1 MKDGFDLKEELK
13 KLPDCPGVY
22 LMHSADD
29 EIIYV
34 GKAINLKRRVS
45 SYFRAKVNRGPKID
59 KMISLIDYFEYIVTD
74 SELEALVLENTL
86 IKEHSPKYNT
96 MLKDDKSYPFM
107 KVTVQEDFPRVL
119 FARQMKRDGAKY
131 FGPYTS
137 AGAVKDTIELV
148 KKLYGIRTCN
158 KSLPKEIGVGR
169 PCLYHQ
175 MGQCAAPCQGYI
187 SKEEYAKRIDN
198 LLGFLN
204 GDYKKVLRD
213 LETKMKEKAANYEFE
228 EAAEYRDLIESVQ
241 HVTGSQRV
249 VKTGGIDRDVIAM
262 ARKDA
267 ETVISVFFVRDGKL
281 LGREHFHMDCRTEY
295 NVEPET
301 EQSGAAG
308 IDTGTE
314 QSEATGI
321 DTGTEQSEAT
331 GIDTGTEQ
339 SGATGIDTGT
349 EQSEATGIES
359 ETEQG
364 KEQSTSSMTEQEV
377 HKVAAQSQ
385 SSDDSQTTPYT
396 TETVADTGSQIMEA
410 FIKQYYNGTPFVP
423 NELLTEFPVPE
434 RELLEEWLSK
444 LRGGRVHIIT
454 PQKGEKHK
462 MIDLA
467 RENASVVLSRDLEK
481 LKREEA
487 RTVGAAKELAGMLG
501 LPSADRLEAFDISNT
516 SGYQSVA
523 SMVVFEKGRARK
535 NAYRKFKLRTVT
547 GPDDY
552 KSMEE
557 VLTRRFTDERF
568 DVMPD
573 ILMMDG
579 GRGQVNVAL
588 RVLENLN
595 LDIPVCGMVK
605 DDNHRTRG
613 LYFNNEEII
622 FPKNSEV
629 FGMITR
635 LQDEAH
641 RFAITY
647 HKDLRGKEQVHSI
660 LDDIK
665 GVGPARRKALMQHF
679 KEIEKIKEASVE
691 ELSAVKG
698 ITDDVA
704 VEIYNFFH
712 EED

>member
-13 KLPDCPGVY
+13 KLPDSPGVY
-22 LMHSADD
+22 LMHDKNDA
-29 EIIYV
+29 IIYV
-34 GKAINLKRRVS
+34 GKAIRLKRRVS
-45 SYFRAKVNRGPKID
+45 SYFRHMNNRSPKIE
-59 KMISLIDYFEYIVTD
+59 KMITLIDYFEYIVTD
-74 SELEALVLENTL
+74 SELEALVLENNL
-86 IKEHSPKYNT
+86 IKEHKPKYNT

-107 KVTVQEDFPRVL
+107 KVTVQEDFPRGL

-137 AGAVKDTIELV
+137 AAAVKDTIELIQ
-148 KKLYGIRTCN
+148 KLYGIRTCN
-158 KSLPKEIGVGR
+158 KSLPKEIGLGR

-175 MGQCAAPCQGYI
+175 MKQCAAPCQGYI
-187 SKEEYAKRIDN
+187 SKEEYALRIDK

-204 GDYKKVLRD
+204 GDYKKVLAE
-213 LETKMKEKAANYEFE
+213 LEQKMKEKAAELEFE

-262 ARKDA
+262 ARKGS
-267 ETVISVFFVRDGKL
+267 ETVVSVFFVRDGKL
-281 LGREHFHMDCRTEY
+281 LGREHFH
-295 NVEPET
+295 VEH
-301 EQSGAAG
+301 
-308 IDTGTE
+308 
-314 QSEATGI
+314 SE
-321 DTGTEQSEAT
+321 
-331 GIDTGTEQ
+331 
-339 SGATGIDTGT
+339 
-349 EQSEATGIES
+349 
-359 ETEQG
+359 
-364 KEQSTSSMTEQEV
+364 
-377 HKVAAQSQ
+377 
-385 SSDDSQTTPYT
+385 
-396 TETVADTGSQIMEA
+396 ADTGSQIITA
-410 FIKQYYNGTPFVP
+410 FIKQYYEGTPFVP
-423 NELLTEFPVPE
+423 NEMLTEFAVE
-434 RELLEEWLSK
+434 EQELLEEWLGQR
-444 LRGGRVHIIT
+444 RGGRVHIIT
-454 PQKGEKHK
+454 PQKGEKSK

-481 LKREEA
+481 IKREEA
-487 RTVGAAKELAGMLG
+487 RTVGAANELAQMLG

-568 DVMPD
+568 DVYPD

-588 RVLENLN
+588 KVLDELHLN
-595 LDIPVCGMVK
+595 IPVCGMVK

-613 LYFNNEEII
+613 LYYNNKEIS
-622 FPKNSEV
+622 FPRNSEV

-647 HKDLRGKEQVHSI
+647 HKQLRGKEQVHSI

-679 KEIEKIKEASVE
+679 KEIGKIKDATVK
-691 ELSAVKG
+691 ELSSVDG
-698 ITDDVA
+698 VTPQVA
-704 VEIYNFFH
+704 EEIYRFFH
-712 EED
+712 ENE

>member
-13 KLPDCPGVY
+13 KLPDSPGVY
-22 LMHSADD
+22 LMHDKND

-34 GKAINLKRRVS
+34 GKAIRLKRRVS
-45 SYFRAKVNRGPKID
+45 SYFRHMNNRSPKIE

-74 SELEALVLENTL
+74 SELEALVLENNL
-86 IKEHSPKYNT
+86 IKEHKPKYNT

-137 AGAVKDTIELV
+137 AAAVKDTIELIQ
-148 KKLYGIRTCN
+148 KLYGIRTCN
-158 KSLPKEIGVGR
+158 KSLPKEIGLGR

-175 MGQCAAPCQGYI
+175 MKQCAAPCQGYI
-187 SKEEYAKRIDN
+187 SKEEYALRIDK

-204 GDYKKVLRD
+204 GDYKKVLAE
-213 LETKMKEKAANYEFE
+213 LEKKMKEKAAELEFE

-262 ARKDA
+262 ARKGL
-267 ETVISVFFVRDGKL
+267 ETVVSVFFVRDGKL
-281 LGREHFHMDCRTEY
+281 LGREHFH
-295 NVEPET
+295 VEH
-301 EQSGAAG
+301 
-308 IDTGTE
+308 
-314 QSEATGI
+314 SE
-321 DTGTEQSEAT
+321 E
-331 GIDTGTEQ
+331 
-339 SGATGIDTGT
+339 
-349 EQSEATGIES
+349 
-359 ETEQG
+359 
-364 KEQSTSSMTEQEV
+364 
-377 HKVAAQSQ
+377 
-385 SSDDSQTTPYT
+385 
-396 TETVADTGSQIMEA
+396 DTGSQIITA
-410 FIKQYYNGTPFVP
+410 FIKQYYEGTPFVP
-423 NELLTEFPVPE
+423 NELLTEFAVE
-434 RELLEEWLSK
+434 EHSLLEEWLGRR
-444 LRGGRVHIIT
+444 RGGRVHIIT
-454 PQKGEKHK
+454 PQKGEKSK

-481 LKREEA
+481 IKREEA
-487 RTVGAAKELAGMLG
+487 RTVGAANELAQMLG

-535 NAYRKFKLRTVT
+535 NAYRKFKLRTVS

-568 DVMPD
+568 DMYPD

-588 RVLENLN
+588 KVLDELHLN
-595 LDIPVCGMVK
+595 IPVCGMVK

-613 LYFNNEEII
+613 LYYNNKEIS
-622 FPKNSEV
+622 FPRNSEV

-647 HKDLRGKEQVHSI
+647 HKQLRGKEQVHSI

-679 KEIEKIKEASVE
+679 KEIGRIKDAAVE
-691 ELSAVKG
+691 ELSSVEG
-698 ITDDVA
+698 VTPQVA
-704 VEIYNFFH
+704 EEIYRFFH
-712 EED
+712 EEE

>member
-13 KLPDCPGVY
+13 KLPDSPGVY
-22 LMHSADD
+22 LMHDKNDA
-29 EIIYV
+29 IIYV
-34 GKAINLKRRVS
+34 GKAIRLKRRVS
-45 SYFRAKVNRGPKID
+45 SYFRHMNNRSPKIE
-59 KMISLIDYFEYIVTD
+59 KMITLIDYFEYIVTD
-74 SELEALVLENTL
+74 SELEALVLENNL
-86 IKEHSPKYNT
+86 IKEHKPKYNT

-137 AGAVKDTIELV
+137 AAAVKDTIELIQ
-148 KKLYGIRTCN
+148 KLYGIRTCN
-158 KSLPKEIGVGR
+158 KSLPKEIGLGR

-175 MGQCAAPCQGYI
+175 MKQCAAPCQGYI
-187 SKEEYAKRIDN
+187 SKEEYALRIDK

-204 GDYKKVLRD
+204 GDYKKVLAE
-213 LETKMKEKAANYEFE
+213 LEQKMKEKAAELEFE

-262 ARKDA
+262 ARKGS
-267 ETVISVFFVRDGKL
+267 ETVVSVFFVRDGKL
-281 LGREHFHMDCRTEY
+281 LGREHFH
-295 NVEPET
+295 VEH
-301 EQSGAAG
+301 
-308 IDTGTE
+308 
-314 QSEATGI
+314 SE
-321 DTGTEQSEAT
+321 
-331 GIDTGTEQ
+331 
-339 SGATGIDTGT
+339 
-349 EQSEATGIES
+349 
-359 ETEQG
+359 
-364 KEQSTSSMTEQEV
+364 
-377 HKVAAQSQ
+377 
-385 SSDDSQTTPYT
+385 
-396 TETVADTGSQIMEA
+396 ADTGSQIITA
-410 FIKQYYNGTPFVP
+410 FIKQYYEGTPFVP
-423 NELLTEFPVPE
+423 NEMLTEFAVE
-434 RELLEEWLSK
+434 EQELLEEWLGQR
-444 LRGGRVHIIT
+444 RGGRVHIIT
-454 PQKGEKHK
+454 PQKGEKSK

-481 LKREEA
+481 IKREEA
-487 RTVGAAKELAGMLG
+487 RTVGAANELAQMLG
-501 LPSADRLEAFDISNT
+501 LPSANRLEAFDISNT

-547 GPDDY
+547 EPDDY

-568 DVMPD
+568 DVYPD

-588 RVLENLN
+588 KVLDELHLN
-595 LDIPVCGMVK
+595 IPVCGMVK

-613 LYFNNEEII
+613 LYYNNKEIS
-622 FPKNSEV
+622 FPRNSEV

-647 HKDLRGKEQVHSI
+647 HKQLRGKEQVHSI

-679 KEIEKIKEASVE
+679 KEIGKIKDATVK
-691 ELSAVKG
+691 ELSSVDG
-698 ITDDVA
+698 VTPQVA
-704 VEIYNFFH
+704 EEIYRFFH
-712 EED
+712 ENE

>member
-13 KLPDCPGVY
+13 KLPERPGVY
-22 LMHSADD
+22 LMHADND

-45 SYFRAKVNRGPKID
+45 SYFRKVVNRGPKID
-59 KMISLIDYFEYIVTD
+59 KMISLIHYFEYIVTD
-74 SELEALVLENTL
+74 SELEALVLENNL
-86 IKEHSPKYNT
+86 IKEHHPKYNT

-148 KKLYGIRTCN
+148 QKLYGIRTCN
-158 KSLPKEIGVGR
+158 KALPKEIGVGR
-169 PCLYHQ
+169 PCLYYQ
-175 MGQCAAPCQGYI
+175 MKQCAGPCQGYI
-187 SKEEYAKRIDN
+187 SKEEYSKRIEQ
-198 LLGFLN
+198 LLAFLN
-204 GDYKKVLRD
+204 GDYKKVIKD
-213 LETKMKEKAANYEFE
+213 LEVKMKEKAAEYEFE
-228 EAAEYRDLIESVQ
+228 EAAVYRDLIESVR

-262 ARKDA
+262 ARKEE
-267 ETVISVFFVRDGKL
+267 ETVVSVFFVRDGKL
-281 LGREHFHMDCRTEY
+281 LGREHFHM
-295 NVEPET
+295 
-301 EQSGAAG
+301 EQ
-308 IDTGTE
+308 TG
-314 QSEATGI
+314 
-321 DTGTEQSEAT
+321 
-331 GIDTGTEQ
+331 
-339 SGATGIDTGT
+339 
-349 EQSEATGIES
+349 
-359 ETEQG
+359 
-364 KEQSTSSMTEQEV
+364 K
-377 HKVAAQSQ
+377 
-385 SSDDSQTTPYT
+385 
-396 TETVADTGSQIMEA
+396 DTGSQIMNA
-410 FIKQYYNGTPFVP
+410 FIKQYYAGTPFVP
-423 NELLTEFPVPE
+423 NELLTEFEVE
-434 RELLEEWLSK
+434 ESELLEQWLGER
-444 LRGGRVHIIT
+444 RGGRVHIVT
-454 PQKGEKHK
+454 PQKGEKSK

-487 RTVGAAKELAGMLG
+487 RTVGAANELAAMLG

-535 NAYRKFKLRTVT
+535 NAYRKFKLRTVS

-568 DVMPD
+568 DVFPD
-573 ILMMDG
+573 VIMMDG
-579 GRGQVNVAL
+579 GKGQVNVAL

-595 LDIPVCGMVK
+595 LHIPVCGMVK

-613 LYFNNEEII
+613 LYYNNEEIS

-647 HKDLRGKEQVHSI
+647 HKLLRGKEQVKSI
-660 LDDIK
+660 LDDIN

-679 KEIEKIKEASVE
+679 KEIEKIKNATIE
-691 ELSAVKG
+691 ELQAVDG
-698 ITDDVA
+698 ITEKVA
-704 VEIYNFFH
+704 QEIYDFFRQ
-712 EED
+712 D

>member
-13 KLPDCPGVY
+13 KLPDRPGVY
-22 LMHSADD
+22 LMHAASD

-187 SKEEYAKRIDN
+187 SKEEYALRIDN

-204 GDYKKVLRD
+204 GDYKKVIRD
-213 LETKMKEKAANYEFE
+213 LEAKMKEKASNYEFE
-228 EAAEYRDLIESVQ
+228 EAAQYRDLIESVQ

-262 ARKDA
+262 ARKDS
-267 ETVISVFFVRDGKL
+267 EIVVSVFFVRDGKL
-281 LGREHFHMDCRTEY
+281 LGREHFHMNYGVENTSADTETM
-295 NVEPET
+295 PDASAET
-301 EQSGAAG
+301 QSNTENKSQKVIDSEVQSDIGAQLQAVGREDTRQEAGREDTQQATGAEDTRQEAGREDTQQATGAA
-308 IDTGTE
+308 DT
-314 QSEATGI
+314 QSE
-321 DTGTEQSEAT
+321 EAA
-331 GIDTGTEQ
+331 E
-339 SGATGIDTGT
+339 
-349 EQSEATGIES
+349 EANNKI
-359 ETEQG
+359 
-364 KEQSTSSMTEQEV
+364 
-377 HKVAAQSQ
+377 
-385 SSDDSQTTPYT
+385 
-396 TETVADTGSQIMEA
+396 GSQIMEA

-423 NELLTEFPVPE
+423 NELLIEYEVGE
-434 RELLEEWLSK
+434 QQLIEEWLSK
-444 LRGGRVHIIT
+444 LRGGRVHIIV

-487 RTVGAAKELAGMLG
+487 RTVGAAKELADMLG

-588 RVLENLN
+588 RVLEELNLN
-595 LDIPVCGMVK
+595 IPVCGMVK

-613 LYFNNEEII
+613 LYFNNKEIS
-622 FPKNSEV
+622 FPRNSEV

-647 HKDLRGKEQVHSI
+647 HKNLRGKEQVHSI

-679 KEIEKIKEASVE
+679 KEISKIKEASVE
-691 ELSAVKG
+691 ELSEVKG
-698 ITDDVA
+698 ITPDVA
-704 VEIYNFFH
+704 GDIYKFFH

>member
-1 MKDGFDLKEELK
+1 MKVGFDLKEELK
-13 KLPDCPGVY
+13 KLPNQPGVY
-22 LMHSADD
+22 LMHGATD

-45 SYFRAKVNRGPKID
+45 SYFRKINNRSPKIE
-59 KMISLIDYFEYIVTD
+59 KMITRIDYFEYIVTD
-74 SELEALVLENTL
+74 SELEALVLENNL
-86 IKEHSPKYNT
+86 IKEHRPKYNT

-137 AGAVKDTIELV
+137 SGAVKDTIELV

-169 PCLYHQ
+169 PCLYYQ
-175 MGQCAAPCQGYI
+175 MKQCAGPCQGYI
-187 SKEEYAKRIDN
+187 SKEEYGKRIEQ

-204 GDYKKVLRD
+204 GDYKKVIAD
-213 LETKMKEKAANYEFE
+213 LEKKMKEKAAEYEFE
-228 EAAEYRDLIESVQ
+228 EAAEYRDLIASVE

-262 ARKDA
+262 ARKDE
-267 ETVISVFFVRDGKL
+267 ETVVSVFFVRDGKL
-281 LGREHFHMDCRTEY
+281 LGREHFHL
-295 NVEPET
+295 
-301 EQSGAAG
+301 EQSG
-308 IDTGTE
+308 
-314 QSEATGI
+314 Q
-321 DTGTEQSEAT
+321 
-331 GIDTGTEQ
+331 
-339 SGATGIDTGT
+339 
-349 EQSEATGIES
+349 
-359 ETEQG
+359 
-364 KEQSTSSMTEQEV
+364 
-377 HKVAAQSQ
+377 
-385 SSDDSQTTPYT
+385 DS
-396 TETVADTGSQIMEA
+396 GSQIIET
-410 FIKQYYNGTPFVP
+410 FIKQYYSGTPFVP
-423 NELLTEFPVPE
+423 NELLTEFPVE
-434 RELLEEWLSK
+434 EQALLEQWLGEH
-444 LRGGRVHIIT
+444 RGGRVHIIT
-454 PQKGEKHK
+454 PQKGEKSK

-467 RENASVVLSRDLEK
+467 RENAAVVLSRDIEK
-481 LKREEA
+481 IKREEA
-487 RTVGAAKELAGMLG
+487 RTVGAAKELAQMLG

-523 SMVVFEKGRARK
+523 SMVVFEKGKARK

-568 DVMPD
+568 DVYPD
-573 ILMMDG
+573 IIMMDG
-579 GRGQVNVAL
+579 GKGQVNVAL
-588 RVLENLN
+588 KVLEELN
-595 LDIPVCGMVK
+595 LHIPVCGMVK

-613 LYFNNEEII
+613 LYYNNEEIS
-622 FPKNSEV
+622 FPRNSEV

-647 HKDLRGKEQVHSI
+647 HKLLRGKEQVRSI

-679 KEIEKIKEASVE
+679 KGIEKIKNATEE
-691 ELSAVKG
+691 ELIEVKG
-698 ITDDVA
+698 VTPQVA
-704 VEIYNFFH
+704 KEIYHFFH
-712 EED
+712 EEET

>member
-1 MKDGFDLKEELK
+1 MKEGFDLAEELK
-13 KLPDCPGVY
+13 KLPECPGVY
-22 LMHSADD
+22 LMHDKKD

-34 GKAINLKRRVS
+34 GKAIRLKRRVS
-45 SYFRAKVNRGPKID
+45 SYFRKIPNRSPKIE

-74 SELEALVLENTL
+74 SELEALVLENNL
-86 IKEHSPKYNT
+86 IKEHRPKYNT

-137 AGAVKDTIELV
+137 SAAVKDTIELV

-169 PCLYHQ
+169 PCLYYQ
-175 MGQCAAPCQGYI
+175 MKQCEAPCQGYI
-187 SKEEYAKRIDN
+187 SKEDYRKKIEQ

-204 GDYKKVLRD
+204 GDYKKVIKE
-213 LETKMKEKAANYEFE
+213 LEQKMKELSAQLEFE
-228 EAAEYRDLIESVQ
+228 EAARYRDLIASVE

-249 VKTGGIDRDVIAM
+249 VKTGGVDQDVIAM
-262 ARKDA
+262 ARKGSEA
-267 ETVISVFFVRDGKL
+267 VVSLFFVRDGKL
-281 LGREHFHMDCRTEY
+281 LGREHFH
-295 NVEPET
+295 VEN
-301 EQSGAAG
+301 S
-308 IDTGTE
+308 DT
-314 QSEATGI
+314 
-321 DTGTEQSEAT
+321 
-331 GIDTGTEQ
+331 
-339 SGATGIDTGT
+339 
-349 EQSEATGIES
+349 
-359 ETEQG
+359 
-364 KEQSTSSMTEQEV
+364 
-377 HKVAAQSQ
+377 
-385 SSDDSQTTPYT
+385 
-396 TETVADTGSQIMEA
+396 DTGSDIITA
-410 FIKQYYNGTPFVP
+410 FIKQYYSGTPFIP
-423 NELLTEFPVPE
+423 NELLTEFETEEP
-434 RELLEEWLSK
+434 ELLEQWLTK
-444 LRGGRVHIIT
+444 RRGGRVHIIT

-467 RENASVVLSRDLEK
+467 RENANIVLSRDIEK

-487 RTVGAAKELAGMLG
+487 RTIGACNELAKLLG
-501 LPSADRLEAFDISNT
+501 LESAFRLEAFDISNT
-516 SGYQSVA
+516 SGFLSVA
-523 SMVVFEKGRARK
+523 SMVVFEKGKPRK
-535 NAYRKFKLRTVT
+535 NEYRKFKLKTVT

-557 VLTRRFTDERF
+557 VLTRRFTDERM
-568 DVMPD
+568 DVYPD

-588 RVLENLN
+588 RVLDQLHLN
-595 LDIPVCGMVK
+595 IPVCGMVK

-613 LYFNNEEII
+613 LYYQNQEIN

-647 HKDLRGKEQVHSI
+647 HKQLRGKEQVHSI

-665 GVGPARRKALMQHF
+665 GVGPQRRKALMKHF
-679 KEIEKIKEASVE
+679 KEIQKIRDARIE
-691 ELSAVKG
+691 ELA
-698 ITDDVA
+698 A
-704 VEIYNFFH
+704 VEGMTETVAQAVYDFFH
-712 EED
+712 ES

>member
-13 KLPDCPGVY
+13 KLPDSPGVY
-22 LMHSADD
+22 LMHDKNDA
-29 EIIYV
+29 IIYV
-34 GKAINLKRRVS
+34 GKAIRLKRRVS
-45 SYFRAKVNRGPKID
+45 SYFRHMNNRSPKIE
-59 KMISLIDYFEYIVTD
+59 KMITLIDYFEYIVTD
-74 SELEALVLENTL
+74 SELEALVLENNL
-86 IKEHSPKYNT
+86 IKEYKPKYNT

-137 AGAVKDTIELV
+137 AAAVKDTIELIQ
-148 KKLYGIRTCN
+148 KLYGIRTCN
-158 KSLPKEIGVGR
+158 KSLPKEIGLGR

-175 MGQCAAPCQGYI
+175 MKQCAAPCQGYI
-187 SKEEYAKRIDN
+187 SKEEYALRIDK

-204 GDYKKVLRD
+204 GDYKKVLAE
-213 LETKMKEKAANYEFE
+213 LEQKMKEKAAELEFE

-262 ARKDA
+262 ARKGS
-267 ETVISVFFVRDGKL
+267 ETVVSVFFVRDGKL
-281 LGREHFHMDCRTEY
+281 LGREHFH
-295 NVEPET
+295 VEH
-301 EQSGAAG
+301 
-308 IDTGTE
+308 
-314 QSEATGI
+314 SE
-321 DTGTEQSEAT
+321 
-331 GIDTGTEQ
+331 
-339 SGATGIDTGT
+339 
-349 EQSEATGIES
+349 
-359 ETEQG
+359 
-364 KEQSTSSMTEQEV
+364 
-377 HKVAAQSQ
+377 
-385 SSDDSQTTPYT
+385 
-396 TETVADTGSQIMEA
+396 ADTGSQIITA
-410 FIKQYYNGTPFVP
+410 FIKQYYEGTPFVP
-423 NELLTEFPVPE
+423 NEMLTEFAVE
-434 RELLEEWLSK
+434 EQELLEEWLGQR
-444 LRGGRVHIIT
+444 RGGRVHIIT
-454 PQKGEKHK
+454 PQKGEKSK

-481 LKREEA
+481 IKREEA
-487 RTVGAAKELAGMLG
+487 RTVGAANELAQMLG
-501 LPSADRLEAFDISNT
+501 LPSANRLEAFDISNT

-568 DVMPD
+568 DVYPD

-588 RVLENLN
+588 KVLDELHLN
-595 LDIPVCGMVK
+595 IPVCGMVK

-613 LYFNNEEII
+613 LYYNNKEIS
-622 FPKNSEV
+622 FPRNSEV

-647 HKDLRGKEQVHSI
+647 HKQLRGKEQVHSI

-679 KEIEKIKEASVE
+679 KEIGKIKDATVK
-691 ELSAVKG
+691 ELSSVDG
-698 ITDDVA
+698 VTPQVA
-704 VEIYNFFH
+704 EEIYRFFH
-712 EED
+712 ENE

>member
-13 KLPDCPGVY
+13 KLPDSPGVY
-22 LMHSADD
+22 LMHDKND

-34 GKAINLKRRVS
+34 GKAIKLKRRVS
-45 SYFRAKVNRGPKID
+45 SYFRHMNNRSPKIE
-59 KMISLIDYFEYIVTD
+59 KMITLIDYFEYIVTD
-74 SELEALVLENTL
+74 SELEALVLENNL
-86 IKEHSPKYNT
+86 IKEHKPKYNT

-137 AGAVKDTIELV
+137 AAAVKDTIELIQ
-148 KKLYGIRTCN
+148 KLYGIRTCN
-158 KSLPKEIGVGR
+158 KSLPKEIGLGR

-175 MGQCAAPCQGYI
+175 MKQCAAPCQGYI
-187 SKEEYAKRIDN
+187 SKEEYAIRIDK

-204 GDYKKVLRD
+204 GDYKKVLAE
-213 LETKMKEKAANYEFE
+213 LEQKMKEKAAELEFE

-262 ARKDA
+262 ARKGL
-267 ETVISVFFVRDGKL
+267 ETVVSVFFVRDGKL
-281 LGREHFHMDCRTEY
+281 LGREHFH
-295 NVEPET
+295 VEH
-301 EQSGAAG
+301 
-308 IDTGTE
+308 
-314 QSEATGI
+314 SE
-321 DTGTEQSEAT
+321 E
-331 GIDTGTEQ
+331 
-339 SGATGIDTGT
+339 
-349 EQSEATGIES
+349 
-359 ETEQG
+359 
-364 KEQSTSSMTEQEV
+364 
-377 HKVAAQSQ
+377 
-385 SSDDSQTTPYT
+385 
-396 TETVADTGSQIMEA
+396 DTGSQIVTA
-410 FIKQYYNGTPFVP
+410 FIKQYYEGTPFVP
-423 NELLTEFPVPE
+423 NELLTEFAVE
-434 RELLEEWLSK
+434 EQALLEEWLGQR
-444 LRGGRVHIIT
+444 RGGRVHIIT
-454 PQKGEKHK
+454 PQKGEKSK

-481 LKREEA
+481 IKREEA
-487 RTVGAAKELAGMLG
+487 RTVGAANELAQMLG

-535 NAYRKFKLRTVT
+535 NAYRKFKLRSVS

-568 DVMPD
+568 DVYPD

-588 RVLENLN
+588 KVLDELHLN
-595 LDIPVCGMVK
+595 IPVCGMVK

-613 LYFNNEEII
+613 LYYNNKEIS
-622 FPKNSEV
+622 FPRNSEV

-647 HKDLRGKEQVHSI
+647 HKQLRGKEQVHSI
-660 LDDIK
+660 LDDIR

-679 KEIEKIKEASVE
+679 KEIGRIKDATVE
-691 ELSAVKG
+691 ELSAVEG
-698 ITDDVA
+698 VTPQVA
-704 VEIYNFFH
+704 EEIYRFFH
-712 EED
+712 EEE

>member
-13 KLPDCPGVY
+13 KLPDSPGVY
-22 LMHSADD
+22 LMHDKND

-34 GKAINLKRRVS
+34 GKAIRLKRRVS
-45 SYFRAKVNRGPKID
+45 SYFRHMNNRSPKIE

-74 SELEALVLENTL
+74 SELEALVLENNL
-86 IKEHSPKYNT
+86 IKEHKPKYNT

-137 AGAVKDTIELV
+137 AAAVKDTIELIQ
-148 KKLYGIRTCN
+148 KLYGIRTCN
-158 KSLPKEIGVGR
+158 KSLPKEIGLGR

-175 MGQCAAPCQGYI
+175 MKQCAAPCQGYI
-187 SKEEYAKRIDN
+187 SKEEYALRIDK

-204 GDYKKVLRD
+204 GDYKKVLAE
-213 LETKMKEKAANYEFE
+213 LEQKMKEKAAELEFE

-262 ARKDA
+262 ARKGL
-267 ETVISVFFVRDGKL
+267 ETVVSVFFVRDGKL
-281 LGREHFHMDCRTEY
+281 LGREHFH
-295 NVEPET
+295 VEH
-301 EQSGAAG
+301 
-308 IDTGTE
+308 
-314 QSEATGI
+314 SE
-321 DTGTEQSEAT
+321 E
-331 GIDTGTEQ
+331 
-339 SGATGIDTGT
+339 
-349 EQSEATGIES
+349 
-359 ETEQG
+359 
-364 KEQSTSSMTEQEV
+364 
-377 HKVAAQSQ
+377 
-385 SSDDSQTTPYT
+385 
-396 TETVADTGSQIMEA
+396 DTGSQIITA
-410 FIKQYYNGTPFVP
+410 FIKQYYEGTPFVP
-423 NELLTEFPVPE
+423 NELLTEFAVE
-434 RELLEEWLSK
+434 EHALLEEWLGRR
-444 LRGGRVHIIT
+444 RGGRVHIIT
-454 PQKGEKHK
+454 PQKGEKSK

-481 LKREEA
+481 IKREEA
-487 RTVGAAKELAGMLG
+487 RTVGAANELAQMLG

-535 NAYRKFKLRTVT
+535 NAYRKFKLRTVS

-568 DVMPD
+568 NMYPD

-588 RVLENLN
+588 KVLDELHLN
-595 LDIPVCGMVK
+595 IPVCGMVK

-613 LYFNNEEII
+613 LYYNNKEIS
-622 FPKNSEV
+622 FPRNSEV

-647 HKDLRGKEQVHSI
+647 HKQLRGKEQVHSI

-679 KEIEKIKEASVE
+679 KEIGRIKDAAVE
-691 ELSAVKG
+691 ELSSVEG
-698 ITDDVA
+698 VTPQVA
-704 VEIYNFFH
+704 EEIYRFFH
-712 EED
+712 EEE

>member
-1 MKDGFDLKEELK
+1 MKEGFDLKEELK
-13 KLPDCPGVY
+13 KLPERPGVY
-22 LMHSADD
+22 LMHADND

-45 SYFRAKVNRGPKID
+45 SYFRKVVNRGPKID
-59 KMISLIDYFEYIVTD
+59 KMISLIHYFEYIVTD
-74 SELEALVLENTL
+74 SELEALVLENNL
-86 IKEHSPKYNT
+86 IKEHHPKYNT

-148 KKLYGIRTCN
+148 QKLYGIRTCN
-158 KSLPKEIGVGR
+158 KALPKEIGVGR

-175 MGQCAAPCQGYI
+175 MKQCAGPCQGYI
-187 SKEEYAKRIDN
+187 SKEEYGKRIEQF
-198 LLGFLN
+198 LAFLN
-204 GDYKKVLRD
+204 GDYKKVIKD
-213 LETKMKEKAANYEFE
+213 LEVKMKEKAAEYEFE
-228 EAAEYRDLIESVQ
+228 EAAVYRDLIESVR

-249 VKTGGIDRDVIAM
+249 VKHGGIDRDVIAM
-262 ARKDA
+262 ARRGA
-267 ETVISVFFVRDGKL
+267 ETVVSVFFVRDGKL
-281 LGREHFHMDCRTEY
+281 LGREHFHM
-295 NVEPET
+295 
-301 EQSGAAG
+301 EQ
-308 IDTGTE
+308 TG
-314 QSEATGI
+314 
-321 DTGTEQSEAT
+321 
-331 GIDTGTEQ
+331 
-339 SGATGIDTGT
+339 
-349 EQSEATGIES
+349 
-359 ETEQG
+359 
-364 KEQSTSSMTEQEV
+364 K
-377 HKVAAQSQ
+377 
-385 SSDDSQTTPYT
+385 
-396 TETVADTGSQIMEA
+396 DTGSQIMDA
-410 FIKQYYNGTPFVP
+410 FIKQYYAGTPFVP
-423 NELLTEFPVPE
+423 NELLTEFEVE
-434 RELLEEWLSK
+434 DSELLEQWLGER
-444 LRGGRVHIIT
+444 RGGRVHIVT
-454 PQKGEKHK
+454 PQKGEKSK

-487 RTVGAAKELAGMLG
+487 RTVGAANELAKMLG

-535 NAYRKFKLRTVT
+535 NAYRKFKLRTVS

-568 DVMPD
+568 DVFPD
-573 ILMMDG
+573 VIMMDG
-579 GRGQVNVAL
+579 GKGQVNVAL

-595 LDIPVCGMVK
+595 LHIPVCGMVK

-613 LYFNNEEII
+613 LYYNNEEIS
-622 FPKNSEV
+622 FPRNSEV

-647 HKDLRGKEQVHSI
+647 HKLLRGKEQVKSI
-660 LDDIK
+660 LDDIN

-679 KEIEKIKEASVE
+679 KEIEKIKNASVE
-691 ELSAVKG
+691 ELQAVEG
-698 ITDDVA
+698 ITEKVA
-704 VEIYNFFH
+704 QEIYAFFRQ
-712 EED
+712 D

>member
-1 MKDGFDLKEELK
+1 MKEGFDLKEELK
-13 KLPDCPGVY
+13 KLPDSPGVY
-22 LMHSADD
+22 LMHDKNDA
-29 EIIYV
+29 IIYV
-34 GKAINLKRRVS
+34 GKAIRLKRRVS
-45 SYFRAKVNRGPKID
+45 SYFRHMNNRSPKIE
-59 KMISLIDYFEYIVTD
+59 KMITRIDYFEYIVTD
-74 SELEALVLENTL
+74 SELEALVLENNL
-86 IKEHSPKYNT
+86 IKEYKPKYNT

-137 AGAVKDTIELV
+137 AAAVKDTIELIQ
-148 KKLYGIRTCN
+148 KLYGIRTCN
-158 KSLPKEIGVGR
+158 KSLPKEIGLGR

-175 MGQCAAPCQGYI
+175 MKQCAAPCQGYI
-187 SKEEYAKRIDN
+187 SKEEYALRIDK

-204 GDYKKVLRD
+204 GDYKKVLAE
-213 LETKMKEKAANYEFE
+213 LEQKMKEKAAELEFE

-262 ARKDA
+262 ARKGS
-267 ETVISVFFVRDGKL
+267 ETVVSVFFVRDGKL
-281 LGREHFHMDCRTEY
+281 LGREHFH
-295 NVEPET
+295 VEH
-301 EQSGAAG
+301 
-308 IDTGTE
+308 
-314 QSEATGI
+314 SE
-321 DTGTEQSEAT
+321 
-331 GIDTGTEQ
+331 
-339 SGATGIDTGT
+339 
-349 EQSEATGIES
+349 
-359 ETEQG
+359 
-364 KEQSTSSMTEQEV
+364 
-377 HKVAAQSQ
+377 
-385 SSDDSQTTPYT
+385 
-396 TETVADTGSQIMEA
+396 ADTGSQIITA
-410 FIKQYYNGTPFVP
+410 FIKQYYEGTPFVP
-423 NELLTEFPVPE
+423 NEMLTEFAVE
-434 RELLEEWLSK
+434 EQVLLEEWLGQR
-444 LRGGRVHIIT
+444 RGGRVHIIT
-454 PQKGEKHK
+454 PQKGEKSK

-481 LKREEA
+481 IKREEA
-487 RTVGAAKELAGMLG
+487 RTVGAANELAQMLG

-568 DVMPD
+568 DVYPD

-588 RVLENLN
+588 KVLDELHLN
-595 LDIPVCGMVK
+595 IPVCGMVK

-613 LYFNNEEII
+613 LYYNNREIS
-622 FPKNSEV
+622 FPRNSEV

-647 HKDLRGKEQVHSI
+647 HKQLRGKEQVHSI

-679 KEIEKIKEASVE
+679 KEIGKMKDATVE
-691 ELSAVKG
+691 ELSSVDG
-698 ITDDVA
+698 VTPQVA
-704 VEIYNFFH
+704 EEIYRFFH
-712 EED
+712 EDD

>member
-13 KLPDCPGVY
+13 KLPERPGVY
-22 LMHSADD
+22 LMHAADD

-148 KKLYGIRTCN
+148 KKLYGLRTCN
-158 KSLPKEIGVGR
+158 KSLPKEIGMGR

-187 SKEEYAKRIDN
+187 SKEEYSERVDN
-198 LLGFLN
+198 LLDFLN

-213 LETKMKEKAANYEFE
+213 LESKMKEKAAAYEFE
-228 EAAEYRDLIESVQ
+228 EAAEYRDLIESVK

-262 ARKDA
+262 AGRNG
-267 ETVISVFFVRDGKL
+267 EVVVSVFFVRNGKL
-281 LGREHFHMDCRTEY
+281 LGREHFHMDYGREFGD
-295 NVEPET
+295 EMSMP
-301 EQSGAAG
+301 AG
-308 IDTGTE
+308 VDKTAGD
-314 QSEATGI
+314 EAGVK
-321 DTGTEQSEAT
+321 S
-331 GIDTGTEQ
+331 
-339 SGATGIDTGT
+339 
-349 EQSEATGIES
+349 
-359 ETEQG
+359 
-364 KEQSTSSMTEQEV
+364 V
-377 HKVAAQSQ
+377 HIANEEDKKTAQSCG
-385 SSDDSQTTPYT
+385 DENEYT
-396 TETVADTGSQIMEA
+396 HASGISTELGSRIMEA

-423 NELLTEFPVPE
+423 NELLTEFPLE
-434 RELLEEWLSK
+434 EQRLLEDWLSK

-454 PQKGEKHK
+454 PQKGDKHK

-487 RTVGAAKELAGMLG
+487 RTVGAAKELADMLG

-523 SMVVFEKGRARK
+523 SMVVFERGRARK
-535 NAYRKFKLRTVT
+535 NAYRKFKLKTVT

-588 RVLENLN
+588 RVLDNLN
-595 LDIPVCGMVK
+595 LNIPVCGMVK

-613 LYFNNEEII
+613 LYFNNKEIN
-622 FPKNSEV
+622 FPRNSEV

-647 HKDLRGKEQVHSI
+647 HKSLRGKEQVHSI

-679 KEIEKIKEASVE
+679 KEIEKIKEASE
-691 ELSAVKG
+691 AELLEVKG
-698 ITDDVA
+698 ITPEVA
-704 VEIYNFFH
+704 GAIREFFH
-712 EED
+712 GDN

>member
-13 KLPDCPGVY
+13 KLPDSPGVY
-22 LMHSADD
+22 LMHDKNDA
-29 EIIYV
+29 IIYV
-34 GKAINLKRRVS
+34 GKAIRLKRRVS
-45 SYFRAKVNRGPKID
+45 SYFRHMNNRSPKIE
-59 KMISLIDYFEYIVTD
+59 KMITRIDYFEYIVTD
-74 SELEALVLENTL
+74 SELEALVLENNL
-86 IKEHSPKYNT
+86 IKEHKPKYNT

-137 AGAVKDTIELV
+137 AAAVKDTIELIQ
-148 KKLYGIRTCN
+148 KLYGIRTCN
-158 KSLPKEIGVGR
+158 KSLPKEIGLGR

-175 MGQCAAPCQGYI
+175 MKQCAAPCQGYI
-187 SKEEYAKRIDN
+187 SKEEYALRIDK

-204 GDYKKVLRD
+204 GDYKKVLAE
-213 LETKMKEKAANYEFE
+213 LEQKMKEKAAELEFE

-249 VKTGGIDRDVIAM
+249 VKTGGVDRDVIAM
-262 ARKDA
+262 ARKGS
-267 ETVISVFFVRDGKL
+267 ETVVSVFFVRDGKL
-281 LGREHFHMDCRTEY
+281 LGREHFH
-295 NVEPET
+295 VEH
-301 EQSGAAG
+301 
-308 IDTGTE
+308 
-314 QSEATGI
+314 SE
-321 DTGTEQSEAT
+321 
-331 GIDTGTEQ
+331 
-339 SGATGIDTGT
+339 
-349 EQSEATGIES
+349 
-359 ETEQG
+359 
-364 KEQSTSSMTEQEV
+364 
-377 HKVAAQSQ
+377 
-385 SSDDSQTTPYT
+385 
-396 TETVADTGSQIMEA
+396 ADTGSQIITA
-410 FIKQYYNGTPFVP
+410 FIKQYYEGTPFVP
-423 NELLTEFPVPE
+423 NEMLTEFTVE
-434 RELLEEWLSK
+434 EQVLLEEWLGQR
-444 LRGGRVHIIT
+444 RGGRVHIIT
-454 PQKGEKHK
+454 PQKGEKSK

-481 LKREEA
+481 IKREEA
-487 RTVGAAKELAGMLG
+487 RTVGAANELAQMLG

-568 DVMPD
+568 DVYPD

-588 RVLENLN
+588 KVLDELHLN
-595 LDIPVCGMVK
+595 IPVCGMVK

-613 LYFNNEEII
+613 LYYNNREIS
-622 FPKNSEV
+622 FPRNSEV

-647 HKDLRGKEQVHSI
+647 HKQLRGNEQVHSI

-679 KEIEKIKEASVE
+679 KEIGKMKDATVE
-691 ELSAVKG
+691 ELSSVDG
-698 ITDDVA
+698 VTPQVA
-704 VEIYNFFH
+704 EEIYRFFH
-712 EED
+712 EDD

>member
-13 KLPDCPGVY
+13 KLPDSPGVY
-22 LMHSADD
+22 LMHDKNDA
-29 EIIYV
+29 IIYV
-34 GKAINLKRRVS
+34 GKAIRLKRRVS
-45 SYFRAKVNRGPKID
+45 SYFRHMNNRSPKIE
-59 KMISLIDYFEYIVTD
+59 KMITRIDYFEYIVTD
-74 SELEALVLENTL
+74 SELEALVLENNL
-86 IKEHSPKYNT
+86 IKEHKPKYNT

-137 AGAVKDTIELV
+137 AAAVKDTIELIQ
-148 KKLYGIRTCN
+148 KLYGIRTCN
-158 KSLPKEIGVGR
+158 KSLPKEIGLGR

-175 MGQCAAPCQGYI
+175 MKQCAAPCQGYI
-187 SKEEYAKRIDN
+187 SKEEYALRIDK

-204 GDYKKVLRD
+204 GDYKKVLAE
-213 LETKMKEKAANYEFE
+213 LERKMKEKAAELEFE

-262 ARKDA
+262 ARKGS
-267 ETVISVFFVRDGKL
+267 ETVVSVFFVRDGKL
-281 LGREHFHMDCRTEY
+281 LGREHFH
-295 NVEPET
+295 VEH
-301 EQSGAAG
+301 
-308 IDTGTE
+308 
-314 QSEATGI
+314 SE
-321 DTGTEQSEAT
+321 
-331 GIDTGTEQ
+331 
-339 SGATGIDTGT
+339 
-349 EQSEATGIES
+349 
-359 ETEQG
+359 
-364 KEQSTSSMTEQEV
+364 
-377 HKVAAQSQ
+377 
-385 SSDDSQTTPYT
+385 
-396 TETVADTGSQIMEA
+396 ADTGSQIITA
-410 FIKQYYNGTPFVP
+410 FIKQYYEGTPFVP
-423 NELLTEFPVPE
+423 NEMLTEFTVE
-434 RELLEEWLSK
+434 EQVLLEEWLGQR
-444 LRGGRVHIIT
+444 RGGRVHIIT
-454 PQKGEKHK
+454 PQKGEKSK

-481 LKREEA
+481 IKREEA
-487 RTVGAAKELAGMLG
+487 RTVGAANELAQMLG

-568 DVMPD
+568 DVYPD

-588 RVLENLN
+588 KVLDELHLN
-595 LDIPVCGMVK
+595 IPVCGMVK

-613 LYFNNEEII
+613 LYYNNREIS
-622 FPKNSEV
+622 FPRNSEV

-647 HKDLRGKEQVHSI
+647 HKQLRGKEQVHSI

-679 KEIEKIKEASVE
+679 KEIGKMKDATVE
-691 ELSAVKG
+691 ELSSVDG
-698 ITDDVA
+698 VTPQVA
-704 VEIYNFFH
+704 EEIYRFFH
-712 EED
+712 EDD

>member
-13 KLPDCPGVY
+13 KLPDSPGVY
-22 LMHSADD
+22 LMHDKNDA
-29 EIIYV
+29 IIYV
-34 GKAINLKRRVS
+34 GKAIRLKRRIS
-45 SYFRAKVNRGPKID
+45 SYFRHMNNRSPKIE
-59 KMISLIDYFEYIVTD
+59 KMITLIDYFEYIVTD
-74 SELEALVLENTL
+74 SELEALVLENNL
-86 IKEHSPKYNT
+86 IKEHKPKYNT

-137 AGAVKDTIELV
+137 AAAVKDTIELIQ
-148 KKLYGIRTCN
+148 KLYGIRTCN
-158 KSLPKEIGVGR
+158 KSLPKEIGLGR

-175 MGQCAAPCQGYI
+175 MKQCAAPCQGYI
-187 SKEEYAKRIDN
+187 SKEEYALRIDK

-204 GDYKKVLRD
+204 GDYKKVLAE
-213 LETKMKEKAANYEFE
+213 LEQKMKEKAAELEFE

-262 ARKDA
+262 ARKGS
-267 ETVISVFFVRDGKL
+267 ETVVSVFFVRDGKL
-281 LGREHFHMDCRTEY
+281 LGREHFH
-295 NVEPET
+295 VEH
-301 EQSGAAG
+301 
-308 IDTGTE
+308 
-314 QSEATGI
+314 SE
-321 DTGTEQSEAT
+321 
-331 GIDTGTEQ
+331 
-339 SGATGIDTGT
+339 
-349 EQSEATGIES
+349 
-359 ETEQG
+359 
-364 KEQSTSSMTEQEV
+364 
-377 HKVAAQSQ
+377 
-385 SSDDSQTTPYT
+385 
-396 TETVADTGSQIMEA
+396 ADTGSQIITA
-410 FIKQYYNGTPFVP
+410 FIKQYYEGTPFVP
-423 NELLTEFPVPE
+423 NEMLTEFAVE
-434 RELLEEWLSK
+434 EQELLEEWLGQR
-444 LRGGRVHIIT
+444 RGGRVHIIT
-454 PQKGEKHK
+454 PQKGEKSK

-481 LKREEA
+481 IKREEA
-487 RTVGAAKELAGMLG
+487 RTVGAANELAQMLG
-501 LPSADRLEAFDISNT
+501 LPSANRLEAFDISNT

-568 DVMPD
+568 DVYPD

-588 RVLENLN
+588 KVLDELHLN
-595 LDIPVCGMVK
+595 IPVCGMVK

-613 LYFNNEEII
+613 LYYNNKEIS
-622 FPKNSEV
+622 FPRNSEV

-647 HKDLRGKEQVHSI
+647 HKQLRGKEQVHSI

-679 KEIEKIKEASVE
+679 KEIGKIKDATVK
-691 ELSAVKG
+691 ELSSVDG
-698 ITDDVA
+698 VTPQVA
-704 VEIYNFFH
+704 EEIYRFFH
-712 EED
+712 EDE

>member
-13 KLPDCPGVY
+13 KLPEQPGVY
-22 LMHSADD
+22 LMHAKSD

-45 SYFRAKVNRGPKID
+45 SYFRKVVNRGPKID

-74 SELEALVLENTL
+74 SELEALVLENNL
-86 IKEHSPKYNT
+86 IKEHHPKYNT

-137 AGAVKDTIELV
+137 AAAVKDTIELV

-158 KSLPKEIGVGR
+158 KSLPKEIGNGR
-169 PCLYHQ
+169 PCLYYQ
-175 MGQCAAPCQGYI
+175 MKQCAAPCQGYI
-187 SKEEYAKRIDN
+187 SKEEYGKRVDK

-204 GDYKKVLRD
+204 GDYKKVLSE
-213 LETKMKEKAANYEFE
+213 LEQKMKEKSAQLEFE

-262 ARKDA
+262 ARKEE
-267 ETVISVFFVRDGKL
+267 ETVVSVFFVRDGKL
-281 LGREHFHMDCRTEY
+281 LGREHFHLEH
-295 NVEPET
+295 
-301 EQSGAAG
+301 S
-308 IDTGTE
+308 
-314 QSEATGI
+314 
-321 DTGTEQSEAT
+321 
-331 GIDTGTEQ
+331 
-339 SGATGIDTGT
+339 
-349 EQSEATGIES
+349 
-359 ETEQG
+359 
-364 KEQSTSSMTEQEV
+364 KE
-377 HKVAAQSQ
+377 
-385 SSDDSQTTPYT
+385 DN
-396 TETVADTGSQIMEA
+396 GSQIITA
-410 FIKQYYNGTPFVP
+410 FIKQYYSGTPFVP
-423 NELLTEFPVPE
+423 NELLTEFPVE
-434 RELLEEWLSK
+434 ELQLLEEWLGQR
-444 LRGGRVHIIT
+444 RGGRVHIIA

-467 RENASVVLSRDLEK
+467 RENAKVVLSRDLEK
-481 LKREEA
+481 MKREEA
-487 RTVGAAKELAGMLG
+487 RTAGAARELAKMLG
-501 LPSADRLEAFDISNT
+501 LPLADRLEAYDISNT

-523 SMVVFEKGRARK
+523 SMVVFEKGRAKK

-552 KSMEE
+552 RSMEE

-568 DVMPD
+568 DVYPD
-573 ILMMDG
+573 LIMMDG

-588 RVLENLN
+588 RVLEQLHLN
-595 LDIPVCGMVK
+595 IPVAGMVK

-613 LYFNNEEII
+613 LYFNNEEIQ

-647 HKDLRGKEQVHSI
+647 HKQLRGKEQVHSI
-660 LDDIK
+660 LDDID

-679 KEIEKIKEASVE
+679 KDIEKIKTASVE
-691 ELSAVKG
+691 DLMAVKG
-698 ITDDVA
+698 ITGQVA
-704 VEIYNFFH
+704 ESVYHFFH
-712 EED
+712 EEEA

>member
-13 KLPDCPGVY
+13 KLPDSPGVY
-22 LMHSADD
+22 LMHDKNDA
-29 EIIYV
+29 IIYV
-34 GKAINLKRRVS
+34 GKAIRLKRRVS
-45 SYFRAKVNRGPKID
+45 SYFRHMNNRSPKIE
-59 KMISLIDYFEYIVTD
+59 KMITLIDYFEYIVTD
-74 SELEALVLENTL
+74 SELEALVLENNL
-86 IKEHSPKYNT
+86 IKEHKPKYNT

-137 AGAVKDTIELV
+137 AAAVKDTIELIQ
-148 KKLYGIRTCN
+148 KLYGIRTCN
-158 KSLPKEIGVGR
+158 KSLPKEIGLGR

-175 MGQCAAPCQGYI
+175 MNQCAAPCQGYI
-187 SKEEYAKRIDN
+187 SKEEYALRIDK
-198 LLGFLN
+198 LLGFLS
-204 GDYKKVLRD
+204 GDYKKVLAE
-213 LETKMKEKAANYEFE
+213 LEQKMKEKAADLEFE

-262 ARKDA
+262 ARKGS
-267 ETVISVFFVRDGKL
+267 ETVVSVFFVRDGKL
-281 LGREHFHMDCRTEY
+281 LGREHFH
-295 NVEPET
+295 VEH
-301 EQSGAAG
+301 
-308 IDTGTE
+308 
-314 QSEATGI
+314 SE
-321 DTGTEQSEAT
+321 
-331 GIDTGTEQ
+331 
-339 SGATGIDTGT
+339 
-349 EQSEATGIES
+349 
-359 ETEQG
+359 
-364 KEQSTSSMTEQEV
+364 
-377 HKVAAQSQ
+377 
-385 SSDDSQTTPYT
+385 
-396 TETVADTGSQIMEA
+396 ADTGSQIITA
-410 FIKQYYNGTPFVP
+410 FIKQYYEGTPFVP
-423 NELLTEFPVPE
+423 NEMLTEFAVE
-434 RELLEEWLSK
+434 EHVLLEEWLGQR
-444 LRGGRVHIIT
+444 RGGRVHIIT
-454 PQKGEKHK
+454 PQKGEKSK

-481 LKREEA
+481 IKREEA
-487 RTVGAAKELAGMLG
+487 RTVGAANELAQMLG

-568 DVMPD
+568 DVYPD

-588 RVLENLN
+588 KVLDELHLN
-595 LDIPVCGMVK
+595 IPVCGMVK

-613 LYFNNEEII
+613 LYYNNREIS
-622 FPKNSEV
+622 FPRNSEV

-647 HKDLRGKEQVHSI
+647 HKQLRGKEQVHSI

-679 KEIEKIKEASVE
+679 KEIGKIKDATME
-691 ELSAVKG
+691 ELSSVDG
-698 ITDDVA
+698 VTLQVA
-704 VEIYNFFH
+704 EEIYRFFH
-712 EED
+712 EDD

>member
-13 KLPDCPGVY
+13 KLPDSPGVY
-22 LMHSADD
+22 LMHDKND

-34 GKAINLKRRVS
+34 GKAIKLKRRVS
-45 SYFRAKVNRGPKID
+45 SYFRHMNNRSPKIE
-59 KMISLIDYFEYIVTD
+59 KMITLIDYFEYIVTD
-74 SELEALVLENTL
+74 SELEALVLENNL
-86 IKEHSPKYNT
+86 IKEHKPKYNT

-137 AGAVKDTIELV
+137 AAAVKDTIELIQ
-148 KKLYGIRTCN
+148 KLYGIRTCN
-158 KSLPKEIGVGR
+158 KSLPKEIGLGR

-175 MGQCAAPCQGYI
+175 MKQCAAPCQGYI
-187 SKEEYAKRIDN
+187 SKEEYALRIDK

-204 GDYKKVLRD
+204 GDYKKVLAE
-213 LETKMKEKAANYEFE
+213 LEQKMKEKAAELEFE

-262 ARKDA
+262 ARKGL
-267 ETVISVFFVRDGKL
+267 ETVVSVFFVRDGKL
-281 LGREHFHMDCRTEY
+281 LGREHFH
-295 NVEPET
+295 VEH
-301 EQSGAAG
+301 
-308 IDTGTE
+308 
-314 QSEATGI
+314 SE
-321 DTGTEQSEAT
+321 E
-331 GIDTGTEQ
+331 
-339 SGATGIDTGT
+339 
-349 EQSEATGIES
+349 
-359 ETEQG
+359 
-364 KEQSTSSMTEQEV
+364 
-377 HKVAAQSQ
+377 
-385 SSDDSQTTPYT
+385 
-396 TETVADTGSQIMEA
+396 DTGSQIVTA
-410 FIKQYYNGTPFVP
+410 FIKQYYEGTPFVP
-423 NELLTEFPVPE
+423 NELLTEFAVE
-434 RELLEEWLSK
+434 EQALLEAWLGQR
-444 LRGGRVHIIT
+444 RGGRVHIIT
-454 PQKGEKHK
+454 PQKGEKSK

-481 LKREEA
+481 IKREEA
-487 RTVGAAKELAGMLG
+487 RTVGAANELAQMLG

-535 NAYRKFKLRTVT
+535 NAYRKFKLRSVS

-568 DVMPD
+568 DVYPD

-588 RVLENLN
+588 KVLDELHLN
-595 LDIPVCGMVK
+595 IPVCGMVK

-613 LYFNNEEII
+613 LYYNNKEIS
-622 FPKNSEV
+622 FPRNSEV

-647 HKDLRGKEQVHSI
+647 HKQLRGKEQVHSI
-660 LDDIK
+660 LDDIR

-679 KEIEKIKEASVE
+679 KEIGRIKDATVE
-691 ELSAVKG
+691 ELSAVEG
-698 ITDDVA
+698 VTPQVA
-704 VEIYNFFH
+704 EEIYRFFH
-712 EED
+712 EEE

>member
-13 KLPDCPGVY
+13 KLPDSPGVY
-22 LMHSADD
+22 LMHDKNDA
-29 EIIYV
+29 IIYV
-34 GKAINLKRRVS
+34 GKAIRLKRRVS
-45 SYFRAKVNRGPKID
+45 SYFRHMNNRSPKIE
-59 KMISLIDYFEYIVTD
+59 KMITLIDYFEYIVTD
-74 SELEALVLENTL
+74 SELEALVLENNL
-86 IKEHSPKYNT
+86 IKEHKPKYNT

-137 AGAVKDTIELV
+137 AAAVKDTIELIQ
-148 KKLYGIRTCN
+148 KLYGIRTCN
-158 KSLPKEIGVGR
+158 KSLPKEIGLGR

-175 MGQCAAPCQGYI
+175 MKQCAAPCQGYI
-187 SKEEYAKRIDN
+187 SKEEYALRIDK

-204 GDYKKVLRD
+204 GDYKKVLAE
-213 LETKMKEKAANYEFE
+213 LEQKMKEKAAELEFE

-262 ARKDA
+262 ARKGS
-267 ETVISVFFVRDGKL
+267 ETVVSVFFVRDGKL
-281 LGREHFHMDCRTEY
+281 LGREHFH
-295 NVEPET
+295 VEH
-301 EQSGAAG
+301 
-308 IDTGTE
+308 
-314 QSEATGI
+314 SE
-321 DTGTEQSEAT
+321 
-331 GIDTGTEQ
+331 
-339 SGATGIDTGT
+339 
-349 EQSEATGIES
+349 
-359 ETEQG
+359 
-364 KEQSTSSMTEQEV
+364 
-377 HKVAAQSQ
+377 
-385 SSDDSQTTPYT
+385 
-396 TETVADTGSQIMEA
+396 ADTGSQIITA
-410 FIKQYYNGTPFVP
+410 FIKQYYEGTPFVP
-423 NELLTEFPVPE
+423 NEMLTEFAVE
-434 RELLEEWLSK
+434 EQELLEEWMGQR
-444 LRGGRVHIIT
+444 RGGRVHIIT
-454 PQKGEKHK
+454 PQKGEKSK

-481 LKREEA
+481 IKREEA
-487 RTVGAAKELAGMLG
+487 RTVGAANELAQMLG
-501 LPSADRLEAFDISNT
+501 LPSANRLEAFDISNT

-535 NAYRKFKLRTVT
+535 NAYCKFKLRTVT

-568 DVMPD
+568 DVYPD

-588 RVLENLN
+588 KVLDELHLN
-595 LDIPVCGMVK
+595 IPVCGMVK

-613 LYFNNEEII
+613 LYYNNREIS
-622 FPKNSEV
+622 FPRNSEV

-647 HKDLRGKEQVHSI
+647 HKQLRGKEQVHSI

-679 KEIEKIKEASVE
+679 KEIGKIKDATVK
-691 ELSAVKG
+691 ELSSVDG
-698 ITDDVA
+698 VTPQVA
-704 VEIYNFFH
+704 EEIYRFFH
-712 EED
+712 ENE

>member
-13 KLPDCPGVY
+13 KLPDSPGVY
-22 LMHSADD
+22 LMHDKNDA
-29 EIIYV
+29 IIYV
-34 GKAINLKRRVS
+34 GKAIRLKRRVS
-45 SYFRAKVNRGPKID
+45 SYFRHMNNRSPKIE
-59 KMISLIDYFEYIVTD
+59 KMITLIDYFEYIVTD
-74 SELEALVLENTL
+74 SELEALVLENNL
-86 IKEHSPKYNT
+86 IKEHKPKYNT

-137 AGAVKDTIELV
+137 AAAVKDTIELIQ
-148 KKLYGIRTCN
+148 KLYGIRTCN
-158 KSLPKEIGVGR
+158 KSLPKEIGLGR

-175 MGQCAAPCQGYI
+175 MKQCAAPCQGYI
-187 SKEEYAKRIDN
+187 SKEEYALRIDK

-204 GDYKKVLRD
+204 GDYKKVLAE
-213 LETKMKEKAANYEFE
+213 LEQKMKEKAAELEFE

-262 ARKDA
+262 ARKGS
-267 ETVISVFFVRDGKL
+267 ETVVSVFFVRDGKL
-281 LGREHFHMDCRTEY
+281 LGREHFH
-295 NVEPET
+295 VEH
-301 EQSGAAG
+301 
-308 IDTGTE
+308 
-314 QSEATGI
+314 SE
-321 DTGTEQSEAT
+321 
-331 GIDTGTEQ
+331 
-339 SGATGIDTGT
+339 
-349 EQSEATGIES
+349 
-359 ETEQG
+359 
-364 KEQSTSSMTEQEV
+364 
-377 HKVAAQSQ
+377 
-385 SSDDSQTTPYT
+385 
-396 TETVADTGSQIMEA
+396 ADTGSQIITA
-410 FIKQYYNGTPFVP
+410 FIKQYYEGTPFVP
-423 NELLTEFPVPE
+423 NEMLTEFAVE
-434 RELLEEWLSK
+434 EQELLEEWLGQR
-444 LRGGRVHIIT
+444 RGGRVHIIT
-454 PQKGEKHK
+454 PQKGEKSK

-481 LKREEA
+481 IKREEA
-487 RTVGAAKELAGMLG
+487 RTVGAANELAQMLG

-568 DVMPD
+568 DVYPD

-588 RVLENLN
+588 KVLDELHLN
-595 LDIPVCGMVK
+595 IPVCGMVK

-613 LYFNNEEII
+613 LYYNNKEIS
-622 FPKNSEV
+622 FPRNSEV

-647 HKDLRGKEQVHSI
+647 HKQLRGKEQVHSI

-679 KEIEKIKEASVE
+679 KEIGKIKDATVK
-691 ELSAVKG
+691 ELSSVDG
-698 ITDDVA
+698 VTPQVA
-704 VEIYNFFH
+704 EEIYRFFH
-712 EED
+712 EDD